1 MQREAPPSRLPGAG
15 VLLMLTSLWRVL
27 VAWRGLVHLSTLR
40 PGCPQAG
47 VRRKWVLHLEAV
59 CVKLMRGV
67 LGALVGSGAG
77 LPRAAD
83 YVPVTA

>member
-1 MQREAPPSRLPGAG
+1 MEGTGASG
-15 VLLMLTSLWRVL
+15 HAQTW
-27 VAWRGLVHLSTLR
+27 LS
-40 PGCPQAG
+40 QAG
-47 VRRKWVLHLEAV
+47 VGRKWVLHLEAV

-77 LPRAAD
+77 LGWAAD